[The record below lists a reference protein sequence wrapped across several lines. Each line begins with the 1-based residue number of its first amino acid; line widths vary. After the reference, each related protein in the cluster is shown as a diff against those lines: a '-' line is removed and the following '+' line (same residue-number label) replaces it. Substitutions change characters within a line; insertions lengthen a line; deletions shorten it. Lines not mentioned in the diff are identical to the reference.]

1 MGLAALSLVAL
12 DDQTY
17 QLDTRLETAD
27 LPKGFYKVVV
37 RLEQEVDGVF
47 KGIDFIHSIAL
58 LPPDLSVFDERVA
71 TDWQLV
77 GDSGAQM
84 QVAGDGPIFY
94 GTRAVA
100 VEAEP
105 KNFYTPWTIEFRP
118 TAPVD
123 PLGFAGVRFAFHP
136 GDIELPNF
144 PIFALFIDGLGVDF
158 ARDPE
163 QFHLDFAR
171 REWQVLEIPFTIF
184 DQPNYYGPG
193 LLDQVDWI
201 DALRFEGNMT
211 GTFYL
216 DDVRLVT
223 RIPAAPLVP
232 TAVSEVFSTD
242 QPTAFA
248 LAQNVPNPF
257 NSSTSFRFALP
268 QAADIELAIYNLTG
282 QKVARLA
289 RGWHAAGHYTTH
301 WDGRNDAGVRVATGV
316 YIYRLRAGEQV
327 QMRKLLLLR

>member
-1 MGLAALSLVAL
+1 M
-12 DDQTY
+12 
-17 QLDTRLETAD
+17 D
-27 LPKGFYKVVV
+27 L
-37 RLEQEVDGVF
+37 
-47 KGIDFIHSIAL
+47 
-58 LPPDLSVFDERVA
+58 
-71 TDWQLV
+71 
-77 GDSGAQM
+77 
-84 QVAGDGPIFY
+84 
-94 GTRAVA
+94 
-100 VEAEP
+100 
-105 KNFYTPWTIEFRP
+105 
-118 TAPVD
+118 
-123 PLGFAGVRFAFHP
+123 
-136 GDIELPNF
+136 
-144 PIFALFIDGLGVDF
+144 

-171 REWQVLEIPFTIF
+171 REWQVLEIPLTAF
-184 DQPNYYGPG
+184 DQLNYYGPG
-193 LLDQVDWI
+193 LRDQVDWI

-223 RIPAAPLVP
+223 RIPAAPRVP
-232 TAVSEVFSTD
+232 TAVSEVSGTD

-289 RGWHAAGHYTTH
+289 RGWHAAGHYTAH

-316 YIYRLRAGEQV
+316 YIYRLRAGGQV
-327 QMRKLLLLR
+327 QVRKLLLLR